1 MNLKISYS
9 VCKKDKSIG
18 NLKGT
23 SIENLKD
30 SFRIKTHTLNRF
42 TKDYV
47 YSEMF
52 DRDKTEPQ
60 VTWDIE
66 VDCPTHS
73 FIANNSIVHN
83 SACVTRLKT
92 GVGMPQL
99 SAVIES
105 GDAAHGLNGYIIS
118 DGGITCPGDMA
129 KAFGGG
135 ADFVMVGGQF
145 AGHDENPGELME
157 INGEQYKFFYGMSSS
172 YAMKNNY
179 AANNNTS
186 YRSSEGREIK
196 VKYRGKL
203 NNTVENYLGGIRST
217 CTYTNSSHIEQ
228 LSNNCKF
235 ILVNNQ
241 YNNNLVNGK

>member
-9 VCKKDKSIG
+9 VCKNQKSIG

-23 SIENLKD
+23 CIENLKD

-52 DRDKTEPQ
+52 DCDKTEPQ

-83 SACVTRLKT
+83 SVCTTRIQT

-99 SAVIES
+99 SAVMECS
-105 GDAAHGLNGYIIS
+105 DAAHGINGAIIS
-118 DGGITCPGDMA
+118 DGGITCPGDVA
-129 KAFGGG
+129 KAFGAG
-135 ADFVMVGGQF
+135 ADFVMVGSVLS
-145 AGHDENPGELME
+145 GHDECAGELE
-157 INGEQYKFFYGMSSS
+157 
-172 YAMKNNY
+172 
-179 AANNNTS
+179 
-186 YRSSEGREIK
+186 
-196 VKYRGKL
+196 
-203 NNTVENYLGGIRST
+203 
-217 CTYTNSSHIEQ
+217 
-228 LSNNCKF
+228 
-235 ILVNNQ
+235 
-241 YNNNLVNGK
+241 